1 MKPSNRTRIE
11 TTASLPDAYDIR
23 PGQIHIVDMLQPIL
37 IPEPRR
43 RASHL
48 RLVGEEGRDFRA
60 WGLSLSESSFPD
72 IAMIGTRVG
81 HVRIIG
87 LLGQGGMGEV
97 YLGFDERLQRRVALK
112 AVRYAH
118 RLSAGSRERLLR
130 EARVLSA
137 LDHPNICR
145 IHDYAEGPQ
154 CDFLVLELIEGTTLR
169 RAMEQGMSRARKL
182 RVARD
187 VAGALAAAHRRG
199 IVHRDLKPDNV
210 MIAIDGTVKV
220 LDFGIARAGGHV
232 QLPPQESDED
242 LDAADTWIF
251 AAAEP
256 AATTAAGTPLYMSP
270 EQARGA
276 AITTASDLFS
286 FGLLLQMLLTG
297 EEPRRADVGIQEL
310 LRLAAAG
317 ETLPMTNQPAGVT
330 ALVARLK
337 SFAPAERP
345 TAVETIERLDRI
357 LTAPARRVRRAAA
370 AVVAALFLGGVAKYT
385 IDVRQ
390 ANRDAERRRD
400 QAEALVAFIVDDLP
414 RRLEPVGRLDVLDS
428 AASEALEYFAS
439 LRPEEL
445 TGDEL
450 QRHARALTQLGD
462 VRVKQGKLPE
472 ALAMFRQSLR
482 FAAAAAQ
489 DPNRDEWQLALSNSH
504 FWVADALRRQG
515 DARGALAH
523 FRAYYE
529 ISARLAAKHPH
540 EAKYGTELS
549 YGHSNLGSAY
559 EALGDLARARAEYRT
574 AAAIDRQ
581 RVARDPRGEDAR
593 GDLANSLNK
602 LGVLLQAG
610 GDLAGARAAF
620 EEDAA
625 IRRGLAAAKPDDARR
640 ARRLAASLAYL
651 AGTQLSAGDVVGAI
665 ASDREELSIATRLA
679 ARDRENLD
687 LQRNRTSA
695 QIRLADALGARGE
708 DDEAAALLDGA
719 RHTLAELTARDA
731 RPAWQRD
738 LASAHHETAQLCIRR
753 GAFAGAVE
761 HGTRAIALAER
772 VRLQQP
778 ADVQALR
785 ILCAALADLAD
796 VDERQG
802 RTTEAKA
809 RRERVLA
816 LVASAPDDRE
826 PQISATAA
834 RVLLAL
840 GGRSDAELLV
850 ARLRTTGYRHPD
862 FTARWRSAAPLP

>member
-1 MKPSNRTRIE
+1 MH
-11 TTASLPDAYDIR
+11 L
-23 PGQIHIVDMLQPIL
+23 VDMLQPIL

-48 RLVGEEGRDFRA
+48 RLVGADGRESCSYGPSFSEG
-60 WGLSLSESSFPD
+60 LFPH
-72 IAMIGTRVG
+72 IEMIGTSVG

-112 AVRYAH
+112 AIRSEQ

-130 EARVLSA
+130 EARALSA

-145 IHDYAEGPQ
+145 IHDYAEGPD
-154 CDFLVLELIEGTTLR
+154 CDFLVLELIEGATLR
-169 RAMEQGMSRARKL
+169 GAVEQGMSRARKL
-182 RVARD
+182 RIARD

-199 IVHRDLKPDNV
+199 IVHRDLKPDNI
-210 MIAIDGTVKV
+210 MIAADGTVKV

-232 QLPPQESDED
+232 QLPPREDDED

-256 AATTAAGTPLYMSP
+256 AASAAAGTPLYMSP

-276 AITTASDLFS
+276 AVTTASDLFS
-286 FGLLLQMLLTG
+286 FGLVLQMLLTE
-297 EEPRRADVGIQEL
+297 EEPRRADAGSEEL

-317 ETLPMTNQPAGVT
+317 ETLPMRNQPGDVT

-337 SFAPAERP
+337 SVAPAERP
-345 TAVETIERLDRI
+345 TAIETIERIDSI
-357 LTAPARRVRRAAA
+357 LAAPARRLRIAAA
-370 AVVAALFLGGVAKYT
+370 AVIVALFLGGVAKYT
-385 IDVRQ
+385 IDVRK
-390 ANRDAERRRD
+390 AHASAERRRE

-428 AASEALEYFAS
+428 AATKALEYFAS

-445 TGDEL
+445 SGDEL

-482 FAAAAAQ
+482 FAGAAAAH

-529 ISARLAAKHPH
+529 ISARLAAKHPQD
-540 EAKYGTELS
+540 AKYVTELS

-559 EALGDLARARAEYRT
+559 EALGDLVRARAEYRT
-574 AAAIDRQ
+574 AVAVDRQ
-581 RVARDPRGEDAR
+581 RVARDPGDEDAR
-593 GDLANSLNK
+593 SDLANSLNK
-602 LGVLLQAG
+602 LGVLLQAA
-610 GDLAGARAAF
+610 GDLAASRAAF
-620 EEDAA
+620 EEDVA
-625 IRRGLAAAKPDDARR
+625 IRRALAAAKPDDARR
-640 ARRLAASLAYL
+640 ARRLANSLAYL
-651 AGTQLSAGDVVGAI
+651 AAVQLIAGDVDGAI

-679 ARDRENLD
+679 ARDKENLD
-687 LQRNRTSA
+687 LQRNRATA
-695 QIRLADALGARGE
+695 EIRLADVLGAREE
-708 DDEAAALLDGA
+708 DDEAAALLDA
-719 RHTLAELTARDA
+719 ALRTLSELTARDA
-731 RPAWQRD
+731 RPSWQRD
-738 LASAHHETAQLCIRR
+738 LAAAHQETAQLWIRR
-753 GAFAGAVE
+753 GDLVRATE
-761 HGTRAIALAER
+761 HGRRAIALAER
-772 VRLQQP
+772 ARVQQG
-778 ADVQALR
+778 ADVQSVR
-785 ILCAALADLAD
+785 VLCAALADLAD

-802 RTTEAKA
+802 RAAEARA
-809 RRERVLA
+809 RRERVIALA
-816 LVASAPDDRE
+816 TSAPYDRE
-826 PQISATAA
+826 PFISAAAA
-834 RVLLAL
+834 RALLGA
-840 GGRSDAELLV
+840 GRRHDAELLV
-850 ARLRTTGYRHPD
+850 ARLRRTGYRHPD
-862 FTARWRSAAPLP
+862 FTARWRSPAPLP